1 MGRGLSVGQATL
13 ARLRSLFLA
22 CVVLVDTARQDGKTA
37 TSAKK
42 YVVPDMLGQVSSSLW
57 V

>member
-42 YVVPDMLGQVSSSLW
+42 HVVPDMLGQVSSSLW